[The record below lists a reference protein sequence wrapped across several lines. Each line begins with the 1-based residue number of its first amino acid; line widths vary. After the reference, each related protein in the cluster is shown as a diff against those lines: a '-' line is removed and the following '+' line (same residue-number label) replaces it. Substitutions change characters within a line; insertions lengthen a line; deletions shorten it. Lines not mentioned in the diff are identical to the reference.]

1 MFKKRIIREEK
12 GFTLIELIIVI
23 AIIAA
28 LGSYVIAKQPKV
40 MESQRQ
46 AKHVSTIATLESAF
60 DSYGID
66 EELIGVLDSSGNGD
80 MALGTVSSDN
90 KEISIGT
97 DRSNFDIGTDGEDGT
112 ATLLMPITERHPLV
126 KQGFINKAPE
136 NPWNGSKQY
145 QKYVYVAD
153 FKVAKKVIINPDGS
167 EDQDTVVQPVIRLM
181 KIDGSKLNREN
192 FILVVNNKTLS
203 TEDPSK
209 IKYDALRE
217 TLGLYG
223 YDFLNQTSGEDGSD
237 EPEFKVLSKSK

>member
-1 MFKKRIIREEK
+1 MLKTRIMREEK

-60 DSYGID
+60 DSFGID
-66 EELIGVLDSSGNGD
+66 EELIGVVDSSGSGG
-80 MALGTVSSDN
+80 MTIGEVSSDN
-90 KEISIGT
+90 KEITINT
-97 DRSNFDIGTDGEDGT
+97 DRNNFDIGTDGEDGT
-112 ATLLMPITERHPLV
+112 ATLLVPITERHPLV
-126 KQGFINKAPE
+126 KQGYINKAPE

-153 FKVAKKVIINPDGS
+153 FKVNKKVLINPDGT
-167 EDQDTVVQPVIRLM
+167 EDQDAVVQPVIRLM
-181 KIDGSKLNREN
+181 KIDGTELDRED
-192 FILVVNNKTLS
+192 FILVVNNKTIS
-203 TEDPSK
+203 TDDPSK

-223 YDFLNQTSGEDGSD
+223 YDFENQTSGDDDSD
-237 EPEFKVLSKSK
+237 EPEFKLLSTK

>member
-1 MFKKRIIREEK
+1 MLNKSTISWEK

-60 DSYGID
+60 DSFGID
-66 EELIGVLDSSGNGD
+66 EELIGVVDSSSGD
-80 MALGTVSSDN
+80 LEIGEVSSDN
-90 KEISIGT
+90 KEITIDT
-97 DRSNFDIGTDGEDGT
+97 DRNYFKIGTDGEDGT

-126 KQGFINKAPE
+126 KQGYINKAPE

-153 FKVAKKVIINPDGS
+153 FKVNKKVIINPDGT

-181 KIDGSKLNREN
+181 KIDGSKLDRED

-203 TEDPSK
+203 TDDPSK

-223 YDFLNQTSGEDGSD
+223 YDFENKSSGDDESD
-237 EPEFKVLSKSK
+237 EPEFKPLSKSK